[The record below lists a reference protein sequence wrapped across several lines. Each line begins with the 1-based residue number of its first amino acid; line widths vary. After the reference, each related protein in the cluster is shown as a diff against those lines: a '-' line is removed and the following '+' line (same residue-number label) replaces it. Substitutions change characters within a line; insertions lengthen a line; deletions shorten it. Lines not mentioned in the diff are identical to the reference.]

1 MELKKMKI
9 ISYIWGSVLLIL
21 VGGLTGIGFVYKN
34 KIKKYE
40 ELENKLADNI
50 KIYVDEKFIYPE
62 EGKNIKITYQE
73 LKSNDAIDNLNIED
87 EECDGYGI
95 VLHDKNTFKYET
107 YIKCKE
113 YKTKNY
119 DKNLS

>member
-1 MELKKMKI
+1 MDLKKMRM
-9 ISYIWGSVLLIL
+9 ISYIWGTVLFLL
-21 VGGLTGIGFVYKN
+21 VGGLTTIGFVYKN
-34 KIKKYE
+34 KITKYE
-40 ELENKLADNI
+40 ELENKLADNM
-50 KIYVDEKFIYPE
+50 KNYVDEKFIYPE

-73 LKSNDAIDNLNIED
+73 LKSNDAIDNLNIDD

-95 VLHDKNTFKYET
+95 VLHDGSIFKYET

>member
-1 MELKKMKI
+1 MDLKKMKI
-9 ISYIWGSVLLIL
+9 ISYIWGSVLFLL
-21 VGGLTGIGFVYKN
+21 VAGLTAIGFVYKN

-40 ELENKLADNI
+40 ELENKLEEKI
-50 KIYVDEKFIYPE
+50 KIYVDEKFLYPE

-73 LKSNDAIDNLNIED
+73 LKSNNAIDGLNIND

-95 VLHDKNTFKYET
+95 VLHDGNNFKYKS
-107 YIKCKE
+107 YIKCND
-113 YKTKNY
+113 YKSKNY